1 LWMKDMVDQ
10 VLKISGCQE
19 NSFFTVRMISQ
30 DRVSRTIPMW
40 KNLKEGRD
48 MLDRRLRAWLWTQ
61 EAAQLK
67 WESLK
72 IDFGFLTR
80 CDVGDCGE
88 ARIFGSD
95 GGYTG
100 KSNLQ
105 LIAAGLRTPSKR
117 VILAG
122 RS

>member
-1 LWMKDMVDQ
+1 MKDMVDQ
-10 VLKISGCQE
+10 VLKTSGCQE

-48 MLDRRLRAWLWTQ
+48 MLDRRLRV
-61 EAAQLK
+61 
-67 WESLK
+67 
-72 IDFGFLTR
+72 DFGFLTR

-95 GGYTG
+95 GGYRG

-105 LIAAGLRTPSKR
+105 LIAAGLRTSSKR
-117 VILAG
+117 AILAG

>member
-1 LWMKDMVDQ
+1 VLISVRVDEYKGRRVKGRLWMKDMVDQ

-61 EAAQLK
+61 EAAGLK
-67 WESLK
+67 
-72 IDFGFLTR
+72 
-80 CDVGDCGE
+80 
-88 ARIFGSD
+88 
-95 GGYTG
+95 
-100 KSNLQ
+100 
-105 LIAAGLRTPSKR
+105 
-117 VILAG
+117 
-122 RS
+122 